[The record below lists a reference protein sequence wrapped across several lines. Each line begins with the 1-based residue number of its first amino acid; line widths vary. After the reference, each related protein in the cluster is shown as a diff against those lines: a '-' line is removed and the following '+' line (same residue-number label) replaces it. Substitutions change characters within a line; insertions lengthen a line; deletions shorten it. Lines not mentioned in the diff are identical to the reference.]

1 MTEAKHSENSVSLED
16 SSVDFQLAIDAFR
29 LLGAGQFDPVQFHF
43 LAVLADRTHAQQGP
57 VKRILGAKLTLALD
71 AFRTRFERAQ
81 TDAAHAINLAT
92 TKFPQAGADL
102 QRRLKAGDFKGLG
115 QVISKLESADAR
127 TSLADLSRYLTR
139 QPPAQGAGRLDE
151 AMGARAELKSVQ
163 YFRNTWSKLSADKQV
178 TQALVQ
184 APKNAGPINS
194 HMLVLRSLALMRE
207 ISPDYLNRFVSY
219 VDTLLSLDRR
229 DVEKP
234 KTRPPR
240 SR

>member
-1 MTEAKHSENSVSLED
+1 MTEAKDSESSVSLED
-16 SSVDFQLAIDAFR
+16 SPVDFHLQIETLR
-29 LLGAGQFDPVQFHF
+29 LLGAAQFEPVHFHF
-43 LAVLADRTHAQQGP
+43 LAVLAQRTQAQQGP
-57 VKRILGAKLTLALD
+57 VKRILAAKLALALE
-71 AFRTRFERAQ
+71 AFKTRFEQAQ
-81 TDAAHAINLAT
+81 TDA
-92 TKFPQAGADL
+92 
-102 QRRLKAGDFKGLG
+102 G
-115 QVISKLESADAR
+115 QVIAKLESADAR

-151 AMGARAELKSVQ
+151 AMGGHTELKSVK

-219 VDTLLSLDRR
+219 VDTLLCLDRR

-234 KTRPPR
+234 KTRPSR

>member
-1 MTEAKHSENSVSLED
+1 MTEAEHRESSVSQED
-16 SSVDFQLAIDAFR
+16 SPVDFQLEIEALR
-29 LLGAGQFDPVQFHF
+29 LLGAAQFEPVHFHF
-43 LAVLADRTHAQQGP
+43 LAVLAQRTQAQQGP
-57 VKRILGAKLTLALD
+57 VKRILAAKLALALD
-71 AFRTRFERAQ
+71 AFKARFEQAQ
-81 TDAAHAINLAT
+81 TDA
-92 TKFPQAGADL
+92 
-102 QRRLKAGDFKGLG
+102 G
-115 QVISKLESADAR
+115 QVIAPLESADAR

-151 AMGARAELKSVQ
+151 AMGARTELKSVK

-219 VDTLLSLDRR
+219 VDTLLCLDRR